1 LFLLFLSSWLCFLMI
16 MTQRCRENA
25 CNRSGLKVE
34 RTNRRAEQTITELRQ
49 GLNSGDW
56 LLINPLRYFR
66 FLFFQS
72 QESLNNSLLKGL
84 ATCLLAI
91 AANFQSSAQTTPK
104 TALLA
109 LSKTDHTLAIVDPV
123 SLKVIARVPVGQ
135 DPHEVIAT
143 ADGRTAYV
151 SIYGGG
157 SLHELSVVDLVNQKA
172 LPAIDTRPFLGPH
185 GLTFVDGKLW
195 FTAEGSKSVVR
206 FDPVSGKFDWAM
218 GTGQD
223 RTHMLYVTPDAR
235 RIYTTNVS
243 SGTVSILVDTLIR
256 FGGPGGPG
264 RPGGPPPNVAGAMP
278 PPPPAR
284 HDWTQI
290 IIPVSRGSEGFD
302 VSPNGRQLWTAASDD
317 GSIAIIDLA
326 TKKLI
331 QKIDAKAVGANRLKF
346 TPDGKLVLVSSL
358 RNGDLLVYDVASHR
372 LVKKINIGH
381 GAAGILMDP
390 DGSRAFIGCTADNYV
405 AVIGLKKL
413 EVTGRIDVGGGP
425 DGLAWAAR
433 P

>member
-1 LFLLFLSSWLCFLMI
+1 M
-16 MTQRCRENA
+16 R
-25 CNRSGLKVE
+25 
-34 RTNRRAEQTITELRQ
+34 
-49 GLNSGDW
+49 
-56 LLINPLRYFR
+56 
-66 FLFFQS
+66 
-72 QESLNNSLLKGL
+72 SLNNSLLKGL

-91 AANFQSSAQTTPK
+91 AANFQGSAQTTPK
-104 TALLA
+104 AALLA

-243 SGTVSILVDTLIR
+243 SGTVSILVDTLIK
-256 FGGPGGPG
+256 FGGSG
-264 RPGGPPPNVAGAMP
+264 RPGGPPPPNGAGATP

-290 IIPVSRGSEGFD
+290 IIPVSKGSEGFD

>member
-1 LFLLFLSSWLCFLMI
+1 
-16 MTQRCRENA
+16 
-25 CNRSGLKVE
+25 
-34 RTNRRAEQTITELRQ
+34 
-49 GLNSGDW
+49 
-56 LLINPLRYFR
+56 
-66 FLFFQS
+66 
-72 QESLNNSLLKGL
+72 
-84 ATCLLAI
+84 
-91 AANFQSSAQTTPK
+91 
-104 TALLA
+104 
-109 LSKTDHTLAIVDPV
+109 
-123 SLKVIARVPVGQ
+123 
-135 DPHEVIAT
+135 
-143 ADGRTAYV
+143 
-151 SIYGGG
+151 
-157 SLHELSVVDLVNQKA
+157 
-172 LPAIDTRPFLGPH
+172 
-185 GLTFVDGKLW
+185 
-195 FTAEGSKSVVR
+195 
-206 FDPVSGKFDWAM
+206 
-218 GTGQD
+218 
-223 RTHMLYVTPDAR
+223 
-235 RIYTTNVS
+235 
-243 SGTVSILVDTLIR
+243 
-256 FGGPGGPG
+256 
-264 RPGGPPPNVAGAMP
+264 MP